1 MIVFA
6 IIISAL
12 GMVAALWVAA
22 PLAKSA
28 MSAGARLAA
37 LGVAAIIALGALGVY
52 LATGSP
58 GLPGRP
64 YAEVERHLAE
74 ADPETLTLDEQEER
88 LRSIARREP
97 ENPEALALLGR
108 FLSRTDRQLEGVA
121 MMERSLDI
129 ERSPRVLSDLGQALV
144 ALNDGSVTPEAE
156 RAFEAATE
164 ADPDLP
170 EPAFFLG
177 AAAYDAGE
185 REQALER
192 WGAIIE
198 RLPPGDR
205 FRDTIANRAADLLS
219 RPQAGPDAGGDA
231 PFADA
236 SAEDSE
242 TMIAGMVS
250 RLEDRL
256 AADPEDFSGWLTLAR
271 VRANT
276 GEPDA
281 ARAALDEA
289 RERFSAEP
297 GAMEIADAL
306 GAAMRI
312 GEGAP

>member
-6 IIISAL
+6 LVISVL
-12 GMVAALWVAA
+12 GMAAALWVAS
-22 PLAKSA
+22 PLAKSG
-28 MSAGARLAA
+28 SGARLPTFAAAA
-37 LGVAAIIALGALGVY
+37 LIALGALGIY

-58 GLPGRP
+58 GLPGRS

-97 ENPEALALLGR
+97 DNPEALALLGR
-108 FLSRTDRQLEGVA
+108 FLSRTDRHLEGVA

-156 RAFEAATE
+156 RAFTAATE

-185 REQALER
+185 RNEALER

-219 RPQAGPDAGGDA
+219 RPQGGPDGGDDA

-236 SAEDSE
+236 SPEDSDA
-242 TMIAGMVS
+242 MIAGMVS
-250 RLEDRL
+250 GLEQRLDEGPD
-256 AADPEDFSGWLTLAR
+256 DFSGWLTLAR

-276 GEPDA
+276 GDPDA

-289 RERFSAEP
+289 RSRFSSEP
-297 GAMEIADAL
+297 GAEAIADAL
-306 GAAMRI
+306 GAALRI
-312 GEGAP
+312 EEGAP